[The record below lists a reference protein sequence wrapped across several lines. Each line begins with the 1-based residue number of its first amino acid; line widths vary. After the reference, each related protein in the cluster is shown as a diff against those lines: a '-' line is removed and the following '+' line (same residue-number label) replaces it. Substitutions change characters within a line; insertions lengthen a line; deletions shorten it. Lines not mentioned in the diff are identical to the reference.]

1 MIHTL
6 SQLSSLGYCAL
17 AVPVFFALSYGAMRM
32 YDLAAPRSQLESIC
46 KAYSYVF
53 GKLLVAALLA
63 LPIVALL
70 NALRL
75 LGAL

>member
-17 AVPVFFALSYGAMRM
+17 VFFAATM
-32 YDLAAPRSQLESIC
+32 
-46 KAYSYVF
+46 
-53 GKLLVAALLA
+53 VAAIADHAWKFTRNNSLA
-63 LPIVALL
+63 EAICALYRKLGAAASLCAALAFLIVGVL